1 MSNSTRD
8 VITDFVRGEDILDLA
23 TIDANPFVAGDQVF
37 IWRGDRG
44 FSGAA
49 GELHYVRDNNPG
61 TANDRTIIEGDVN
74 GDRIADFQ
82 IELTGLYRLTDH
94 DFLL

>member
-1 MSNSTRD
+1 
-8 VITDFVRGEDILDLA
+8 VVDLA
-23 TIDANPFVAGDQVF
+23 TIDANALASGDQAF
-37 IWRGDRG
+37 SWRGERG

-49 GELHYVRDNNPG
+49 GELRYVRDNNPG
-61 TANDRTIIEGDVN
+61 QANDRTIIEGDVN

-82 IELTGLYRLTDH
+82 IELTGLHRLTDH